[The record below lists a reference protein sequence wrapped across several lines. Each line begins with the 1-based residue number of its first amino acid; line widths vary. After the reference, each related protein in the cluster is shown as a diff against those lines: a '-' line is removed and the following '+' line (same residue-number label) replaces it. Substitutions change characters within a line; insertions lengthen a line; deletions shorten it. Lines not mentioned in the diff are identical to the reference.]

1 MVALLA
7 GVLLHMHIQGCM
19 MKKELVRT
27 RGPPGVCPSADV
39 WTRDV
44 LNLGVKPD
52 MLVSL
57 MRQKLEAAGGKVY
70 EEVQL
75 VGATAAAAAPACI
88 LCGRQLACNGM
99 PC

>member
-1 MVALLA
+1 M
-7 GVLLHMHIQGCM
+7 
-19 MKKELVRT
+19 
-27 RGPPGVCPSADV
+27 PADV

-52 MLVSL
+52 RLVAL

-75 VGATAAAAAPACI
+75 VSGAVIEQSA
-88 LCGRQLACNGM
+88 RQ
-99 PC
+99 